1 MKMKIAVFYE
11 NDKLSYLMGKK
22 SRISI
27 FDVQDDRVNG
37 VENIKIEANSMDQ
50 MLSVLKEKS
59 IDEVYVS
66 EINNECENKFKA
78 IGIKIKTAPMLR
90 DDKLF
95 NSLYILP

>member
-1 MKMKIAVFYE
+1 MKMKIAIFYE

-27 FDVQDDRVNG
+27 FDVQGDRVNG
-37 VENIKIEANSMDQ
+37 VENLKIETDSMDK
-50 MLSVLKEKS
+50 MLGALKGKH

-66 EINNECENKFKA
+66 EMDNECKDKLSA
-78 IGIKIKTAPMLR
+78 AGIKIKTASMLIN
-90 DDKLF
+90 DKLF